1 VAALLS
7 GVSRRVAN
15 FLGAAVCMAL
25 VAYALYVQYVLHLEP
40 CPLCIFQRIAIVVIG
55 LAFLAA
61 AVHDPAELGARVY
74 GAFIGIAALAGAGV
88 AARHIYIQHLPADQV
103 PACGAPLE
111 QLLQLLPMRQVIERV
126 LRGDGECAKVDWTFV
141 GLSMPEWVLIAVLTL
156 GAAGLWVNLRGS
168 RRAP

>member
-1 VAALLS
+1 
-7 GVSRRVAN
+7 VSRRFAN
-15 FLGAAVCMAL
+15 FAGFGLCVGLIV
-25 VAYALYVQYVLHLEP
+25 YALYVQYVLHFEP
-40 CPLCIFQRIAIVVIG
+40 CPLCIFQRIAVIVIG
-55 LAFLAA
+55 LVFLMA
-61 AVHDPAELGARVY
+61 AVHNPVKLGARVY
-74 GAFIGIAALAGAGV
+74 GAFIGLAALAGAGV

-111 QLLQLLPMRQVIERV
+111 QLLQVLPMRQVIERV

-168 RRAP
+168 RRAT